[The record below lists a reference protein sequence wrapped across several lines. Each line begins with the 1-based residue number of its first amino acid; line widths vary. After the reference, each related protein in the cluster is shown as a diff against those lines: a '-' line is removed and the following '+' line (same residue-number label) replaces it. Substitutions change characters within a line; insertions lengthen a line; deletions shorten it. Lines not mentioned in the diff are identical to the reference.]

1 LQPTLGNC
9 AEGDTSWRC
18 GGRRKV
24 DKVVPLLFAG
34 TPAKDGLRRRWGS
47 VFQKRGV
54 KGTLSRN
61 GILRK
66 YCRVEAG
73 WVRKTRDRPQPARPP
88 LFLPLPLPLLPSL
101 RRIRSRRL
109 GLPRADPEPFSFP
122 LAFQP
127 SVERRRVAAAVLA
140 EPAAVAAAAAE
151 GEERLGRE
159 RADSRLGEP
168 PSVLRLLPS
177 EVFQLSWSARR
188 VRERLALLLSPLG
201 CVLPCAPR
209 AFEVVVGT
217 VAASAA
223 SAHAAPLFQ
232 GAADARAETIA
243 QELSARTSSRPSPYH

>member
-1 LQPTLGNC
+1 
-9 AEGDTSWRC
+9 
-18 GGRRKV
+18 V
-24 DKVVPLLFAG
+24 DKEVPLPFAG
-34 TPAKDGLRRRWGS
+34 IPAKGGFRRRWGS

-66 YCRVEAG
+66 SRRVEAG
-73 WVRKTRDRPQPARPP
+73 EVRKMRDRPYPDRPP
-88 LFLPLPLPLLPSL
+88 LLLPRPLLPSL

-109 GLPRADPEPFSFP
+109 GLPRGLPRADPEPSSFP
-122 LAFQP
+122 LAFRP
-127 SVERRRVAAAVLA
+127 SVEMRRVAAAVLA
-140 EPAAVAAAAAE
+140 EPAAVAAAAAAAAE

-168 PSVLRLLPS
+168 PSVPRLLPS

-201 CVLPCAPR
+201 CVLPCAPH

-223 SAHAAPLFQ
+223 SARAAPLFQ